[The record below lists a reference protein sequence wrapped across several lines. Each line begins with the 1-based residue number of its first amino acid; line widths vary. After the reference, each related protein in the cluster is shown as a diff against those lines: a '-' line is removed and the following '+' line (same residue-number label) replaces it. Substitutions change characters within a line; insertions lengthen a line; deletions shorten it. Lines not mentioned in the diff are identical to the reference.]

1 MSAITHVPGAGWA
14 GAHRALALV
23 VAMVLVAAA
32 VTLAVVLLTH
42 DTTSAVPAFPDL
54 PAYDDS
60 CASATVGTAC

>member
-1 MSAITHVPGAGWA
+1 MAWSAGWA

-42 DTTSAVPAFPDL
+42 DTTSAVPTFPDL
-54 PAYDDS
+54 PRYDDN
-60 CASATVGTAC
+60 CANATVGAAC